1 MNAIQLLPD
10 IMIPLRSEGFE
21 DIFPG
26 ETPPSK
32 LGGIF
37 QMYYLITFAHSSPQQ
52 ADGVSCAA
60 FMNLPKIYLGE
71 NLGFTSRETTESSVP
86 WEFPGTTT
94 QGITDHLEL

>member
-1 MNAIQLLPD
+1 VGHGKGWNLVAILIILQP
-10 IMIPLRSEGFE
+10 ISISS
-21 DIFPG
+21 

-60 FMNLPKIYLGE
+60 FMN
-71 NLGFTSRETTESSVP
+71 STTCMLQNSVAK
-86 WEFPGTTT
+86 ER
-94 QGITDHLEL
+94 HE

>member
-1 MNAIQLLPD
+1 MMTDFMTNYCLLD
-10 IMIPLRSEGFE
+10 S
-21 DIFPG
+21 

-60 FMNLPKIYLGE
+60 FMNL
-71 NLGFTSRETTESSVP
+71 GF
-86 WEFPGTTT
+86 
-94 QGITDHLEL
+94 I